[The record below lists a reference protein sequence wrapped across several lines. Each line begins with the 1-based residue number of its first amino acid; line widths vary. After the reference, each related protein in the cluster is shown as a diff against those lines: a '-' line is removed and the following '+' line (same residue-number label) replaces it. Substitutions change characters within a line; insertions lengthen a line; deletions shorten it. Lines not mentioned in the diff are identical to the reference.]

1 MNWNSIQHDA
11 LRILESEGWGGID
24 SACELL
30 KERVAHYQWVGI
42 YWMNDAEQTL
52 HLGPFAGAETEH
64 TRIPYGRGICGQV
77 AVIGT
82 PFEVPDV
89 WAQDNYL
96 ACSMETKSELVV
108 PIYQGTRLI
117 GQIDIDSHFLIPLAP
132 RTMPFLRQS
141 HRRLDLCP
149 RRLLLVKT
157 NGLNGVEARSHFSG
171 GISRNETDEGR

>member
-1 MNWNSIQHDA
+1 MNWNSIQLEA
-11 LRILESEGWGGID
+11 LRILESEGWGGIG

-52 HLGPFAGAETEH
+52 YLGPFAGAETEH

-77 AVIGT
+77 AVSGT

-117 GQIDIDSHFLIPLAP
+117 GQIDIDSHFLDPFGAEDHALLEAIAQAIGS
-132 RTMPFLRQS
+132 MP
-141 HRRLDLCP
+141 
-149 RRLLLVKT
+149 
-157 NGLNGVEARSHFSG
+157 EAATIG
-171 GISRNETDEGR
+171 